1 VSLTPLYCARGDAPP
16 KTITYE
22 NDFPVPVEVGIAPL
36 DDTVDTNKVIIS
48 GIGIIN
54 SFGIGPLI
62 TKQVTFEPSNGG
74 TITLQNNNP
83 FLNLLGA
90 VDHVITNTSIGTYC
104 CDADGNWTEESFV
117 DTTVIGGSIGATGPT
132 GPAGADGATGPVGPT
147 GPVGATGASG
157 IGGSGGTAANIVLEV
172 NLAAN
177 QTGLTLGAW
186 NTVKYDTKVTDTQV
200 AYNTATGL
208 FTPTVAGVYAVS
220 ASVGLNQVSGGRTGI
235 GIWKNG
241 SATNAESQSTL
252 WLNGANATTD
262 PLSISALIYCN
273 GTTDTISV
281 QGWPQATNFLSPPNI
296 SSFTTA
302 AVNMIAVLLQTG
314 PAGSVGATGPVGP
327 IGATGPTGLT
337 GLTGATGP
345 IGPTGPTGLTGP
357 PGATGPTG
365 ATGLTGATGTAG
377 TVGATGPV
385 GPVGVTGPAGP
396 TGSAGAIGATGPV
409 GPTGLI
415 GSTGPTGPA
424 GPTGSAGAIGAT
436 GLTGSTG
443 PAGPTGATGPIGAT
457 GPTGVTG
464 ATGPTGVTGPT
475 GPTGATGVTGATG
488 ATGAILR
495 SHLAGL
501 ALSNDGTTPNT
512 ILDIAAGQAV
522 DTTNTV
528 AMSLAAFT
536 KKTGGSWVA
545 GTGNNGMGQGLTIAA
560 STWYH
565 VILANNNGTPDIYF
579 DTSVTGANKPSG
591 IIDTKIRRIGS
602 FLTDASSI
610 IVSFSQNGDEFLW
623 PSSFLDVN
631 VTNQGTSAIV
641 RALTVPT
648 GLKVRAL
655 IRAMTT
661 LSGAPNAVLLTSLD
675 ESDQVPS
682 GTNALVN
689 LFNPS
694 AGGNG
699 FSQLEIRTDISGQ
712 IRSRSQ
718 SASTTL
724 RISTYG
730 WIDRRGKDA

>member
-1 VSLTPLYCARGDAPP
+1 
-16 KTITYE
+16 
-22 NDFPVPVEVGIAPL
+22 
-36 DDTVDTNKVIIS
+36 
-48 GIGIIN
+48 
-54 SFGIGPLI
+54 
-62 TKQVTFEPSNGG
+62 
-74 TITLQNNNP
+74 
-83 FLNLLGA
+83 
-90 VDHVITNTSIGTYC
+90 
-104 CDADGNWTEESFV
+104 
-117 DTTVIGGSIGATGPT
+117 
-132 GPAGADGATGPVGPT
+132 
-147 GPVGATGASG
+147 
-157 IGGSGGTAANIVLEV
+157 
-172 NLAAN
+172 
-177 QTGLTLGAW
+177 
-186 NTVKYDTKVTDTQV
+186 
-200 AYNTATGL
+200 
-208 FTPTVAGVYAVS
+208 
-220 ASVGLNQVSGGRTGI
+220 
-235 GIWKNG
+235 
-241 SATNAESQSTL
+241 
-252 WLNGANATTD
+252 
-262 PLSISALIYCN
+262 
-273 GTTDTISV
+273 
-281 QGWPQATNFLSPPNI
+281 
-296 SSFTTA
+296 
-302 AVNMIAVLLQTG
+302 
-314 PAGSVGATGPVGP
+314 
-327 IGATGPTGLT
+327 
-337 GLTGATGP
+337 
-345 IGPTGPTGLTGP
+345 
-357 PGATGPTG
+357 
-365 ATGLTGATGTAG
+365 
-377 TVGATGPV
+377 
-385 GPVGVTGPAGP
+385 VTGPAGP